1 MGRNAARRLTLN
13 NQGQRMNANE
23 IKNIERL
30 QAAVVAGIIPEIDI
44 RISKKYRETSFEV
57 YEMRPLLEVRNFL
70 TPGQMAS
77 DNDIYSGAA
86 GVPFFTLPGAVALLD
101 IICLEPVQ

>member
-44 RISKKYRETSFEV
+44 RISKKYRETSF
-57 YEMRPLLEVRNFL
+57 
-70 TPGQMAS
+70 
-77 DNDIYSGAA
+77 
-86 GVPFFTLPGAVALLD
+86 
-101 IICLEPVQ
+101 

>member
-1 MGRNAARRLTLN
+1 
-13 NQGQRMNANE
+13 
-23 IKNIERL
+23 
-30 QAAVVAGIIPEIDI
+30 
-44 RISKKYRETSFEV
+44 
-57 YEMRPLLEVRNFL
+57 MRPLLEVRNFL

-77 DNDIYSGAA
+77 DNDMYSGAA